1 MIFWT
6 KAGGEILSKFQAP
19 KGVSEYFPPN
29 SNQFEYVRDQLLRT
43 ARLAGYNLIELPVF
57 EDTEV
62 FTRGVGESTDV
73 VSKEMY
79 TFEDRGGRSIT
90 LRPEGTAGVMRAVIE
105 HNLDRGQ
112 LPVKLF
118 YTGPFFRAERPQ
130 AGRYRQF
137 YQVGIEAIG
146 YTDPEIDVEVIAVAD
161 SAFKALGLTKY
172 KLNITSLGDTESR
185 QAHRKDLMKY
195 IAGLDLDEATSARAQ
210 INPLRLFD
218 DKRTEI
224 KDLMAKAPLL
234 LNYLNKESVQH
245 FEAVKNILND
255 IGINYQINP
264 YMVRGLDYYTGTTF
278 EFDHEMLGAQS
289 GIGGGGRYDG
299 LMNSLGGS
307 DVSGIGFGL
316 GVDRILMA
324 CQAEGSL
331 PDNLNQIELF
341 IAPISHP
348 AKALAFKLLTQ
359 LRIAGISCDM
369 AFGDRALKGA
379 MKAADKSGA
388 KYGVVIGDDEI
399 KSGMGQLKL
408 MSSGEVISSSLTPSE
423 LIKRLGKNN

>member
-1 MIFWT
+1 M
-6 KAGGEILSKFQAP
+6 SKFQAP

-29 SNQFEYVRDQLLRT
+29 SEQFEFVRDELINS
-43 ARLAGYNLIELPVF
+43 AKLAGYSLIELPVF

-79 TFEDRGGRSIT
+79 TFEDRGGRSLT

-118 YTGPFFRAERPQ
+118 YSGAFFRAERPQ

-146 YTDPEIDVEVIAVAD
+146 YNDPEIDVEVIAVAD
-161 SAFKALGLTKY
+161 SAFKALGLKQY
-172 KLNITSLGDTESR
+172 KLNITSLGDSKSRDSHRTE
-185 QAHRKDLMKY
+185 LVKY
-195 IAGLDLDEATSARAQ
+195 ISSLKLDEETTARAKL
-210 INPLRLFD
+210 NPLRLFD
-218 DKRTEI
+218 DKREEI
-224 KDLMAKAPLL
+224 KQAMSKAPLL
-234 LNYLNKESVQH
+234 LDYLSNESKAN
-245 FEAVKNILND
+245 FEEVKNILAEL
-255 IGINYQINP
+255 GIAYTINP
-264 YMVRGLDYYTGTTF
+264 RMVRGLDYYTGTTF
-278 EFDHEMLGAQS
+278 EFDHPLLGAQS

-324 CQAEGSL
+324 ALAEDCL
-331 PDNLNQIELF
+331 PKEINQIKLF
-341 IAPISHP
+341 IVPITEKGKT
-348 AKALAFKLLTQ
+348 AAFNLLSE
-359 LRIAGISCDM
+359 LRSNGINCDM
-369 AFGDRALKGA
+369 AYGDRGLKGG

-388 KYGVVIGDDEI
+388 LFGLVIGDDEI
-399 KSGMGQLKL
+399 ASGKCELKL
-408 MSSGEVISSSLTPSE
+408 MSSGEVLSSTLNASE
-423 LIKRLGKNN
+423 LIKRIGSSN